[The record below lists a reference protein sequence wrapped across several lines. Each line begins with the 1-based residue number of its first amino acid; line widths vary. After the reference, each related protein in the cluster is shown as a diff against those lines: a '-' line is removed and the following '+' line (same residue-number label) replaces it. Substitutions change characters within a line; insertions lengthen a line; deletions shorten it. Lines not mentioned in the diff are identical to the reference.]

1 MPVDSRGTSPQVLS
15 SSNDMEDNMA
25 EFRWG
30 ILAPGGIAR
39 KFATGLKALD
49 DARAVAVGSRSL
61 DRAKEFAAEY
71 DVDRAYGSY
80 EELARDPEV
89 DAIYIATPHNY
100 HKDTTILCLEN
111 GKAVLC
117 EKPFAVSAG
126 ESEEMVAAAKANGV
140 FLMEAMWTRF
150 LPAWRQVRRWIDE
163 GAIGEVRLVNA
174 TFGFRS
180 GWNPESRILN
190 ADLAGGGILD
200 VGVYVTS
207 AAYWAMGRDPVDIVS
222 EVHLGESGVDE
233 QAAFVFRYDDGALAM
248 LGCGVRTAMRH
259 VALIYGTDG
268 WIEVPHMFW
277 NSTTATL
284 HKGDEATVFEEPHA
298 SNGYEFE
305 AREVAECV
313 RAGRSESSIMPLDET
328 VRIMRTLDTIR
339 GQAGLVYPFEK

>member
-1 MPVDSRGTSPQVLS
+1 MT
-15 SSNDMEDNMA
+15 
-25 EFRWG
+25 EFKWG
-30 ILAPGGIAR
+30 ILAPGAIAR
-39 KFATGLKALD
+39 KFATGLEGLD
-49 DARAVAVGSRSL
+49 DAKVVAVGSRSI

-71 DVDRAYGSY
+71 GVDRAYGSY
-80 EELARDPEV
+80 EELATDPEV
-89 DAIYIATPHNY
+89 DAIYVATPHNY
-100 HKDTTILCLEN
+100 HRDNAILCMEN

-117 EKPFAVSAG
+117 EKPFAVSGADAQA
-126 ESEEMVAAAKANGV
+126 MVAAAEANGV

-163 GAIGEVRLVNA
+163 RAIGDVRLVNA

-180 GWNPESRILN
+180 GWNPERRILN
-190 ADLAGGGILD
+190 PDLAGGGILD

-207 AAYWAMGRDPVDIVS
+207 AAYWVTGRDPVEVVS
-222 EVHLGESGVDE
+222 QAHIGETGVDE

-277 NSTTATL
+277 NSTKAIL
-284 HKGDEATVFEEPHA
+284 HRGEEETVFEKPHA

-313 RAGRSESSIMPLDET
+313 RTGRTESSIMPLDET

-339 GQAGLVYPFEK
+339 DQSGLVYPFEK